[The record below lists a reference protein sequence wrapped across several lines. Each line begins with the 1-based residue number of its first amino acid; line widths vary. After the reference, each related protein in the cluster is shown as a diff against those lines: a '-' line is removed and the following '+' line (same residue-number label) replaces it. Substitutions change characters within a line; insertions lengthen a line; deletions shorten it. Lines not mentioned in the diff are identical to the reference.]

1 MKIPG
6 RLGSRFVDPRSGTRS
21 GHPGVGRG
29 GPSLRGLGPVPAK
42 LRRLH
47 CRLRPLRPTRAF
59 KRVRLAKP
67 KWAARSKRQTI
78 WRRPPLSLLPPGSP
92 PPEQRWWELLPP
104 GSPPPEQ
111 RWWEAPD
118 PPPRKR
124 RRKKQQQ
131 PQEQQQPQP
140 QQQEQMQEQT
150 SFLQPQE
157 LKQPQ
162 GPPAPRPVMSPRPS
176 LKSIQKRLAQR
187 LAAAEGTQAA
197 RQYRRW
203 TQEQID
209 KVQGDN
215 PRRF

>member
-29 GPSLRGLGPVPAK
+29 GPSLRGLGLVPAK

-59 KRVRLAKP
+59 KRVLWP
-67 KWAARSKRQTI
+67 KTGWAARSKRPSV
-78 WRRPPLSLLPPGSP
+78 WRRPPLSLQPPASP
-92 PPEQRWWELLPP
+92 KPAAARE
-104 GSPPPEQ
+104 SP
-111 RWWEAPD
+111 A

-124 RRKKQQQ
+124 RRQKQQQQ
-131 PQEQQQPQP
+131 PQQQQPL
-140 QQQEQMQEQT
+140 QQQKQT

-157 LKQPQ
+157 QEQQQ
-162 GPPAPRPVMSPRPS
+162 GPPAPRPVMPPPS
-176 LKSIQKRLAQR
+176 RLKSVQKRLAKR
-187 LAAAEGTQAA
+187 LAAAKGTQAA
-197 RQYRRW
+197 RQDRRW

>member
-6 RLGSRFVDPRSGTRS
+6 RLGSRFVDPRCGTRS

-59 KRVRLAKP
+59 KRVRWPKT
-67 KWAARSKRQTI
+67 KWAARSKRPSV
-78 WRRPPLSLLPPGSP
+78 WRRPPLSLQAPGSP
-92 PPEQRWWELLPP
+92 KPEQRRWE
-104 GSPPPEQ
+104 SP
-111 RWWEAPD
+111 A

-124 RRKKQQQ
+124 RRQKQQQQ
-131 PQEQQQPQP
+131 PQQQQ
-140 QQQEQMQEQT
+140 QEQT

-157 LKQPQ
+157 LKQQQ
-162 GPPAPRPVMSPRPS
+162 GPPAPRPVTSPRPS
-176 LKSIQKRLAQR
+176 LKVIQKRLAQR

>member
-1 MKIPG
+1 MRIPG

-67 KWAARSKRQTI
+67 KWAARSKRPSI
-78 WRRPPLSLLPPGSP
+78 WRRPPLSLQAPGSP
-92 PPEQRWWELLPP
+92 PPEQRHWE
-104 GSPPPEQ
+104 SP
-111 RWWEAPD
+111 A

-124 RRKKQQQ
+124 RRQKQQQQ
-131 PQEQQQPQP
+131 PQQQQ
-140 QQQEQMQEQT
+140 QEQT

-157 LKQPQ
+157 LKQQQ

-176 LKSIQKRLAQR
+176 LKLIQKRLAQR

-209 KVQGDN
+209 EVQGDN

>member
-21 GHPGVGRG
+21 GHPGVGKG
-29 GPSLRGLGPVPAK
+29 APSLRGLGLVPAK

-47 CRLRPLRPTRAF
+47 SRLRPLRLTRAF
-59 KRVRLAKP
+59 KRVAWP
-67 KWAARSKRQTI
+67 KRGWAGNVALFKRPLV
-78 WRRPPLSLLPPGSP
+78 WRRPPLSLQPPASP
-92 PPEQRWWELLPP
+92 KPAAARE
-104 GSPPPEQ
+104 SP
-111 RWWEAPD
+111 A

-124 RRKKQQQ
+124 RRQKQQQQ
-131 PQEQQQPQP
+131 PQQQQ
-140 QQQEQMQEQT
+140 QEQT

-157 LKQPQ
+157 LKQQQ
-162 GPPAPRPVMSPRPS
+162 GPPAPRPVTSPRPS